1 MAEILLREDEA
12 RTNASSVIKAASAA
26 QADFDSLKS
35 SLSSLQDSFRGKSA
49 QAFEMRYDEWS
60 TAAKQLIESLDGL
73 GQFLN
78 AAADTIAQTDTEIAS
93 KLQ

>member
-1 MAEILLREDEA
+1 MSEIFLREDEA
-12 RTNASSVIKAASAA
+12 RNNAATVKKAAADA

-35 SLSSLQDSFRGKSA
+35 SLSALQDSFRGKSA
-49 QAFEMRYDEWS
+49 EAFEMRYDEWS
-60 TAAKQLIESLDGL
+60 TSAKGLIESLDGL

-78 AAADTIAQTDTEIAS
+78 AAADTIAQTDQEIAS